1 MLRSRFVSWKL
12 LLVAIVCGLFA
23 TLGTAS
29 IPNESGISLPEIKH
43 YGYPFAW
50 LVTNLNGP
58 NEYLMLN
65 FALDAVFW
73 IVVSLLMLVFLKK
86 LVFPATEASV
96 SRRSIVLL
104 VVLLVPIGLLMTLVH
119 EFGHALWGISAGGTL
134 DYVKVAFF
142 EVYPQLAINHPFQL
156 GLTRVSGL
164 SYGSAAYGF
173 MLIGGSATTHF
184 ASWIL
189 GIALLHKALGSQLRF
204 ALKALGLFG
213 VVDLPFYIIFPQVGL
228 RHWVFLGG
236 SEPEPLNGA
245 RMIGIPDSAFYLVA
259 ALSVFGLALLYSK
272 ALRSKILATTKGLLL
287 R

>member
-1 MLRSRFVSWKL
+1 MLRSRIANLKL

-23 TLGTAS
+23 ALGTGS
-29 IPNESGISLPEIKH
+29 ILNESGISLPEIKR
-43 YGYPFAW
+43 YGYPLVW

-73 IVVSLLMLVFLKK
+73 IVVSLLMLILLKK
-86 LVFPATEASV
+86 LMFPATEASV
-96 SRRSIVLL
+96 NRRSLVILMVLL
-104 VVLLVPIGLLMTLVH
+104 IPVGFLIALVH
-119 EFGHALWGISAGGTL
+119 ESGHAVWGILAGGTL
-134 DYVKVAFF
+134 DYMKIAYL
-142 EVYPQLAINHPFQL
+142 EIYPQLAINHPFQL

-164 SYGSAAYGF
+164 NYGSAAYGL
-173 MLIGGSATTHF
+173 MLLGGSTTTHF
-184 ASWIL
+184 TSWIL

-245 RMIGIPDSAFYLVA
+245 TMIGIPDSAFYLVA

-272 ALRSKILATTKGLLL
+272 TLRSKISATVKGLLL
-287 R
+287 C